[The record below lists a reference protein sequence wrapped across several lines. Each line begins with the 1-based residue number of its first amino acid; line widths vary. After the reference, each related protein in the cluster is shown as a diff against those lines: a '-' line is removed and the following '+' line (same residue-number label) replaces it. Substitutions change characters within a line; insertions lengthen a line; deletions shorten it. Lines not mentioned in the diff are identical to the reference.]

1 LWIAAR
7 YAGRIYP
14 QSISRTNATQENGGE
29 MQLVLRVCGNCGWSS
44 FEPCLLFGELRWPDG
59 RVDQICPKCM
69 EALAKRYRRYEIAP
83 EILEPSRKVKHVK
96 R

>member
-7 YAGRIYP
+7 YAGKTFP
-14 QSISRTNATQENGGE
+14 QSISQTNATQENGGE
-29 MQLVLRVCGNCGWSS
+29 MNLYLRVCGNCYWST
-44 FEPCLLFGELRWPDG
+44 FDAHQLFGEIRYPDG

-69 EALAKRYRRYEIAP
+69 EALARRYMRYEIP
-83 EILEPSRKVKHVK
+83 REILEPSRKVKHVK